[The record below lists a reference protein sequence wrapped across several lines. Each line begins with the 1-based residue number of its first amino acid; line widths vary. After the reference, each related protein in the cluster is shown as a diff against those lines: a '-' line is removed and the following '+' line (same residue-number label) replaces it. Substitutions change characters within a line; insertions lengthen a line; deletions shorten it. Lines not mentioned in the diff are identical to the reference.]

1 MFDDASPYLNGALL
15 FMRVMVGLVFA
26 ASGLSHVKDPVT
38 RGKSIELP
46 ANVTLFLG
54 VAELLGG
61 VAIIAGVLVAPAA
74 VGLTLVM
81 AGAIQKKAFVW
92 KTGFWGKD
100 GLGWN
105 YELILASM
113 LLVTLF
119 SCGGSIRPFASS

>member
-1 MFDDASPYLNGALL
+1 
-15 FMRVMVGLVFA
+15 
-26 ASGLSHVKDPVT
+26 LSHVKDPVT

-119 SCGGSIRPFASS
+119 SGGGSIRPFASS